1 MHALR
6 KKILLLIEKLVR
18 VTYLMNNEYAIQRCY
33 SLTKDVR
40 AGITLIT
47 NLFPFHRRSRTML
60 KVIVR
65 LLQNTI
71 F

>member
-1 MHALR
+1 
-6 KKILLLIEKLVR
+6 
-18 VTYLMNNEYAIQRCY
+18 MNNEYAIQRCY

>member
-6 KKILLLIEKLVR
+6 KKILLLIEG
-18 VTYLMNNEYAIQRCY
+18 TNEYAIQRCY